1 MRKIFRNN
9 AQGIVDALTKI
20 IAKKGRGTRILEK
33 INLANPKWGARDR
46 NLVHQA
52 TYEILRWKSYYR
64 FLSTTEGAS
73 EEAEKPWRLLGVWLV
88 LNEVEIPVWEEFKN
102 LDVELIKAKQKEKV
116 APEISKSI
124 PLWLYERG
132 KAELSKE
139 WNIELDALNIEAKL
153 ILRVNRIVTSPK
165 KLQEDLMTLFQI
177 ETHLIKGYDDALI
190 LNKRKNL
197 RKNPLYLKGSF
208 EIQDANSQ
216 KIAPF
221 TQVKPGMKV
230 IDGCAGA
237 GGKTLHLASL
247 MRNKGEII
255 ALDVEID
262 KLKELSRRARRN
274 KVKAIKNTWVP
285 DPQYK
290 ESLTHWA
297 DRVLIDAPCSG
308 LGTLKRNP
316 ELKWRLTEERISEV
330 IELQRAILL
339 EQSKWVKEGGKLVY
353 VTCSILPS
361 ENQNQ
366 IAWFLEQEEGAA
378 FVLEKEEILFSYQ
391 TQFDGFYAARLI
403 RKVVNNI
410 PKTV

>member
-52 TYEILRWKSYYR
+52 TYEILRWKSYYH
-64 FLSTTEGAS
+64 FLSTTEGAT
-73 EEAEKPWRLLGVWLV
+73 EEAEKQWRLLGVWLV
-88 LNEVEIPVWEEFKN
+88 LNEVEIPEWEEFKN
-102 LDVELIKAKQKEKV
+102 LDVELIRAKQKEKV
-116 APEISKSI
+116 APEIYKSI

-378 FVLEKEEILFSYQ
+378 FVLEKEEILFSHQ

>member
-1 MRKIFRNN
+1 M
-9 AQGIVDALTKI
+9 
-20 IAKKGRGTRILEK
+20 
-33 INLANPKWGARDR
+33 
-46 NLVHQA
+46 
-52 TYEILRWKSYYR
+52 
-64 FLSTTEGAS
+64 
-73 EEAEKPWRLLGVWLV
+73 
-88 LNEVEIPVWEEFKN
+88 
-102 LDVELIKAKQKEKV
+102 
-116 APEISKSI
+116 
-124 PLWLYERG
+124 
-132 KAELSKE
+132 
-139 WNIELDALNIEAKL
+139 DALNIEAKL

-190 LNKRKNL
+190 LYKRKNL

-378 FVLEKEEILFSYQ
+378 FVLEKEEILFSHQ

>member
-64 FLSTTEGAS
+64 FLSTTEGDT
-73 EEAEKPWRLLGVWLV
+73 EEAEKPWKLLGIWLV
-88 LNEVEIPVWEEFKN
+88 LNEVEIPEWEEFKN

-132 KAELSKE
+132 KTELSKE

-197 RKNPLYLKGSF
+197 RKNRLYLKGSF

-339 EQSKWVKEGGKLVY
+339 EQSNWVKEGGKLVY

-378 FVLEKEEILFSYQ
+378 FVLEKEEILFSHQ

>member
-52 TYEILRWKSYYR
+52 TYEILRWKSYYH
-64 FLSTTEGAS
+64 FLSTTESAS

-88 LNEVEIPVWEEFKN
+88 LNEVEIPEWEEFKN
-102 LDVELIKAKQKEKV
+102 FDVELIKAKQKEKV

-378 FVLEKEEILFSYQ
+378 FVLEKEKILFSHQ

>member
-52 TYEILRWKSYYR
+52 TYEILRWKSYYH
-64 FLSTTEGAS
+64 FLSTTESAS

-88 LNEVEIPVWEEFKN
+88 LNEVEIPEWEEFKN

-274 KVKAIKNTWVP
+274 KVKVINNTWVP

-290 ESLTHWA
+290 ESLTNWA

-339 EQSKWVKEGGKLVY
+339 EQSKWVKEGGKLIY

-378 FVLEKEEILFSYQ
+378 FVLEKEEMLFSHQ

-410 PKTV
+410 SKTV

>member
-33 INLANPKWGARDR
+33 INLANPKWGTRDR

-64 FLSTTEGAS
+64 FLSTTEGAT

-88 LNEVEIPVWEEFKN
+88 LNEVEIPEWEEFKN
-102 LDVELIKAKQKEKV
+102 LDVELIRAKQKEKV

-290 ESLTHWA
+290 ESLTNWA
-297 DRVLIDAPCSG
+297 DRVLIDAPCTG

-316 ELKWRLTEERISEV
+316 ELKWRLTEERVSEV

-339 EQSKWVKEGGKLVY
+339 EQSKWVKAGGKLIY

-378 FVLEKEEILFSYQ
+378 FVLEKEEMFFSHQ

-410 PKTV
+410 PKTE

>member
-52 TYEILRWKSYYR
+52 TYEIIRWKSYYR
-64 FLSTTEGAS
+64 FLITTEGAT
-73 EEAEKPWRLLGVWLV
+73 EEAEKPWKLLGVWLV
-88 LNEVEIPVWEEFKN
+88 LNEVEIPEWEEFKN
-102 LDVELIKAKQKEKV
+102 LDVELIRAKQKEKV

-190 LNKRKNL
+190 LYKRKNL

-247 MRNKGEII
+247 MRNKGDII

-378 FVLEKEEILFSYQ
+378 FVLEKEEILFSHQ

-410 PKTV
+410 SKTV

>member
-46 NLVHQA
+46 NLVHSA

-64 FLSTTEGAS
+64 FLSTAEDATD
-73 EEAEKPWRLLGVWLV
+73 EAEKPWKLLGVWLV
-88 LNEVEIPVWEEFKN
+88 LNEVEIPEWDEFKN
-102 LDVELIKAKQKEKV
+102 LDVALIKAKQKEKV
-116 APEISKSI
+116 TPEISKSI

-177 ETHLIKGYDDALI
+177 ETHLIKGYEDALI
-190 LNKRKNL
+190 LNQRKNL

-221 TQVKPGMKV
+221 TQAKPGMKI
-230 IDGCAGA
+230 IDGCSGA

-290 ESLTHWA
+290 ESLTNWA

-339 EQSKWVKEGGKLVY
+339 EQSKWVKAGGKLIY

-378 FVLEKEEILFSYQ
+378 FVLEKEEMLFSHQ

>member
-64 FLSTTEGAS
+64 FLSTTEGAT
-73 EEAEKPWRLLGVWLV
+73 EEAEKPWKLLGVWLV
-88 LNEVEIPVWEEFKN
+88 LNKVEIPEWEEFKN

-190 LNKRKNL
+190 LYKRKNL

-247 MRNKGEII
+247 MRNKGDII

-378 FVLEKEEILFSYQ
+378 FVLEKEEILFSHQ

-410 PKTV
+410 SKTV

>member
-64 FLSTTEGAS
+64 FLSTTEGAT
-73 EEAEKPWRLLGVWLV
+73 EEAEKPWKLLGVWLV
-88 LNEVEIPVWEEFKN
+88 LNKVEIPEWEEFKN

-190 LNKRKNL
+190 LYKRKNL

-378 FVLEKEEILFSYQ
+378 FVLEKEEILFSHQ

-410 PKTV
+410 SKTV

>member
-52 TYEILRWKSYYR
+52 TYEIIRWKSYYR
-64 FLSTTEGAS
+64 FLITTEGAT
-73 EEAEKPWRLLGVWLV
+73 EEAEKPWKLLGVWLV
-88 LNEVEIPVWEEFKN
+88 LNKVEIPEWEEFKN
-102 LDVELIKAKQKEKV
+102 LDVELIRAKQKEKV

-190 LNKRKNL
+190 LYKRKNL

-247 MRNKGEII
+247 MRNKGDII

-316 ELKWRLTEERISEV
+316 ELKWGLTEERISEV

-378 FVLEKEEILFSYQ
+378 FVLEKEEILFSHQ

-410 PKTV
+410 SKTV

>member
-64 FLSTTEGAS
+64 FLSTTEGAT
-73 EEAEKPWRLLGVWLV
+73 EEAGKPWKLLGVWLV
-88 LNEVEIPVWEEFKN
+88 LNEVEIPDWEEFKN
-102 LDVELIKAKQKEKV
+102 LDVELIRAKQKERV

-132 KAELSKE
+132 KTELSKE

-197 RKNPLYLKGSF
+197 RKNRLYLKGSF

-339 EQSKWVKEGGKLVY
+339 EQSNWVKEGGKLVY

-378 FVLEKEEILFSYQ
+378 FVLEKEEILFSHQ

>member
-64 FLSTTEGAS
+64 FLSTTEGAT
-73 EEAEKPWRLLGVWLV
+73 EEVEKPWRLLGVWLV
-88 LNEVEIPVWEEFKN
+88 LNEVEIPEWEEFKN

-297 DRVLIDAPCSG
+297 DRLLIDAPCSG

-339 EQSKWVKEGGKLVY
+339 EQSKWVKEGGKFVY

-378 FVLEKEEILFSYQ
+378 FVLEKEEILFSHQ

>member
-64 FLSTTEGAS
+64 FLSTTEGAT
-73 EEAEKPWRLLGVWLV
+73 EEVEKPWKLLGIWLV
-88 LNEVEIPVWEEFKN
+88 LNEVEIPEWEEFKN
-102 LDVELIKAKQKEKV
+102 LDVELIIAKQKEKV

-124 PLWLYERG
+124 PLWLYELG

-290 ESLTHWA
+290 ESLTRWA

-378 FVLEKEEILFSYQ
+378 FVLEKEEILFSHQ

>member
-64 FLSTTEGAS
+64 FLSTTEGDT
-73 EEAEKPWRLLGVWLV
+73 EEAEKPWKLLGVWLV
-88 LNEVEIPVWEEFKN
+88 LNEVEIPEWEEFKN

-177 ETHLIKGYDDALI
+177 ETHLIKGYDDALV

-197 RKNPLYLKGSF
+197 RKNSLYLKGSF

-339 EQSKWVKEGGKLVY
+339 EQSNWVKEGGKLVY

-378 FVLEKEEILFSYQ
+378 FVLEKEEILFSHQ